1 MDDRPP
7 LAILAGVRVVS
18 FTQFLLGPSG
28 VQFLADLGA
37 DVIKV
42 EPPGG
47 RLWERNW
54 SGADVFKHGVSVF
67 FLLAHRNQRS
77 LTLDLKHPE
86 GRAVARRLL
95 ERADVLVQ
103 NFRPGVMARHGL
115 DWETAQS
122 INPRLIYVSAS
133 GYGNASPY
141 RDRPGQDLLMQGVS
155 GLASISGRA
164 DQPPTAVGTAVVD
177 QHGATLLALGVLAAL
192 LERQRTGRGLHVE
205 VSMLRAALDL
215 QIESATYFLNGA
227 RLEKT
232 PTPLASTFHPPP
244 YGIYPTRDGHLILSM
259 SPLPELA
266 DALELP
272 TLRELAKPGWNFESR
287 EAVARLVE
295 PVIRTRATAEW
306 IERLVPK
313 GIWVAPVNEYA
324 QTFADPAVRA
334 ADVVEEIDHPLAGA
348 VKLLRFPLEFST
360 GRAGVRRLPPG
371 CGEHTEDILTE
382 LGYDDASIAQLRT
395 DGAV

>member
-37 DVIKV
+37 DVVKV

-54 SGADVFKHGVSVF
+54 SGADLFKNGVSVF

-77 LTLDLKHPE
+77 LTLDLKRPA
-86 GRAVARRLL
+86 GGDVARRLV

-115 DWETAQS
+115 GWEAAKAL
-122 INPRLIYVSAS
+122 NPRLIYVSAS
-133 GYGNASPY
+133 GYGESSPY

-164 DQPPTAVGTAVVD
+164 EHPPTAVGTAVID
-177 QHGATLLALGVLAAL
+177 QHGATLLALGVLGAL
-192 LERQRTGRGLHVE
+192 LERQRTGLGVHVE

-227 RLEKT
+227 PIEKT
-232 PTPLASTFHPPP
+232 NTPLASTFHPPP
-244 YGIYPTRDGHLILSM
+244 YGIYPTRDGYLILSM
-259 SPLPELA
+259 SPLGQLA
-266 DALELP
+266 EALELP
-272 TLRELAKPGWNFESR
+272 ALRDLAKPGWNFESR
-287 EAVARLVE
+287 EAVARLLE
-295 PVIRTRATAEW
+295 PVIRTRTTADW

-313 GIWVAPVNEYA
+313 GVWAAAVNDYA
-324 QTFADPAVRA
+324 DTFADPAVQA
-334 ADVVEEIDHPLAGA
+334 ADAVEEIRHPVAGP
-348 VKLLRFPLEFST
+348 VKLLRFPLEFSS
-360 GRAGVRRLPPG
+360 GRAGVRRLPPS
-371 CGEHTEDILTE
+371 CGEHADEILAE
-382 LGYDDASIAQLRT
+382 LGYDTAAIARLRK